1 MPESPQMTNV
11 YLAIGRIIAPHGIRG
26 EVKVEVLTDFPE
38 RFKPGTHVF
47 LGAGTEDPEARPAKI
62 AAARPH
68 KGGFLVKLDI
78 VPDRN
83 AAELVRNRYL
93 LIPAAD
99 AMPLGEHENYLH
111 DLIGLQVETT
121 DGQQLGELREVL
133 FTNANDVYVVR
144 GPAGEVL
151 LPAIRDVVL
160 RVDLP
165 ARRMVVALPEG
176 LLDAAEPET
185 DQGDRASEEDS

>member
-1 MPESPQMTNV
+1 MPESPQTTNS

-38 RFKPGTHVF
+38 RFKPGAHVF
-47 LGAGTEDPEARPAKI
+47 LGAGTEDPGARPAKI

-133 FTNANDVYVVR
+133 FTNANDVYVVG

-151 LPAIRDVVL
+151 LPALRDVVL
-160 RVDLP
+160 QVDL
-165 ARRMVVALPEG
+165 ATQRMVVALPDG
-176 LLDAAEPET
+176 LLDAAVPET
-185 DQGDRASEEDS
+185 DEIDGESK

>member
-1 MPESPQMTNV
+1 MPDSTQTKTD

-38 RFKPGTHVF
+38 RFQAGARVS
-47 LGAGTEDPEARPAKI
+47 LGAGTDDPEAKPVKI
-62 AAARPH
+62 TAARPH
-68 KGGFLVKLDI
+68 KGGLLVKLDM

-83 AAELVRNRYL
+83 AAELVRGRYL

-111 DLIGLQVETT
+111 DLIGLQVATS
-121 DGQQLGELREVL
+121 DGQDLGELQEVL
-133 FTNANDVYVVR
+133 LTRANDVYVVR

-151 LPAIRDVVL
+151 LPAIRNVVL
-160 RVDLP
+160 QVDLP

-176 LLDAAEPET
+176 LLDAAEPEV
-185 DQGDRASEEDS
+185 E

>member
-1 MPESPQMTNV
+1 MPESPQTTNA

-38 RFKPGTHVF
+38 RFKPGAHVF
-47 LGAGTEDPEARPAKI
+47 LGAGTEDPAARPAKI

-68 KGGFLVKLDI
+68 KSGFLVKLDV

-111 DLIGLQVETT
+111 DLMGLEVETT
-121 DGQQLGELREVL
+121 DGQHLGELREVL

-151 LPAIRDVVL
+151 LPALRDVVL
-160 RVDLP
+160 QVDLS
-165 ARRMVVALPEG
+165 AQRMVVALPEG
-176 LLDAAEPET
+176 LLDAAEPEA
-185 DQGDRASEEDS
+185 DLSDSEPDED

>member
-1 MPESPQMTNV
+1 MPESPQTISG

-38 RFKPGTHVF
+38 RFKPGVHVF
-47 LGAGTEDPEARPAKI
+47 LGAGTEDPEARPAKM

-99 AMPLGEHENYLH
+99 AMPLGAHENYLH
-111 DLIGLQVETT
+111 DLIGLKVETI
-121 DGQQLGELREVL
+121 DGQHLGELREVL

-160 RVDLP
+160 RVDVP

-176 LLDAAEPET
+176 LLDAAELET
-185 DQGDRASEEDS
+185 DRSDGESEEDS

>member
-1 MPESPQMTNV
+1 MPESPQTTNG

-38 RFKPGTHVF
+38 RFKPGAHVF

-62 AAARPH
+62 VAARPH

-121 DGQQLGELREVL
+121 DGQHLGELREVL

-160 RVDLP
+160 QVDLST
-165 ARRMVVALPEG
+165 RRMVVALPEG
-176 LLDAAEPET
+176 LLDPAEPET
-185 DQGDRASEEDS
+185 DRSDSESEEDS

>member
-1 MPESPQMTNV
+1 MPGSKQAAAN

-26 EVKVEVLTDFPE
+26 EVKVEALTDFPE
-38 RFKPGTHVF
+38 RFKAGSNAF
-47 LGAGTEDPEARPAKI
+47 LGAGTEDPAARPVKI
-62 AAARPH
+62 SAARPH
-68 KGGFLVKLDI
+68 KGGFLVKLDS

-83 AAELVRNRYL
+83 AAELLRGRYL

-111 DLIGLQVETT
+111 DLIGLQVATV
-121 DGQQLGELREVL
+121 DGRDLGELREVL

-160 RVDLP
+160 QVDLS

-176 LLDAAEPET
+176 LFDDAVPET
-185 DQGDRASEEDS
+185 DEVDGEAK

>member
-1 MPESPQMTNV
+1 MPESPQTTNG

-62 AAARPH
+62 VAARPH

-151 LPAIRDVVL
+151 LPALRDVVL
-160 RVDLP
+160 QVDLST
-165 ARRMVVALPEG
+165 RRMVVALPEG
-176 LLDAAEPET
+176 LLDAAEPEA
-185 DQGDRASEEDS
+185 DRSDGESEEDS

>member
-1 MPESPQMTNV
+1 MPESPQAPNG

-111 DLIGLQVETT
+111 DLIGLEVETT
-121 DGQQLGELREVL
+121 DGQHLGELREVL

-160 RVDLP
+160 QVDLP

-185 DQGDRASEEDS
+185 DRSDSEPDEDS